1 MTMSAEISAG
11 FRQVAADQ
19 IAQDID
25 NNAKFAKVSSLAK
38 VATSGSYNDL
48 TDKPSGAEG
57 TEIIAET
64 HTITEAATSAQSYS
78 IGNCAYV
85 MVFVNSV
92 LGVDGVTYGITG
104 GTTLQFT
111 DVIPVGSEVVIVKFK
126 TAGSVTP
133 TPTYAIDSA
142 LSATSTNAVQNKV
155 VKAAIDGK
163 ADEAQV
169 NEILS
174 PLNTQVTNLQ
184 ASINSAYAKYVAE
197 IG

>member
-1 MTMSAEISAG
+1 MTDSLYVKTAG
-11 FRQVAADQ
+11 GILP
-19 IAQDID
+19 IAI
-25 NNAKFAKVSSLAK
+25 
-38 VATSGSYNDL
+38 
-48 TDKPSGAEG
+48 EG
-57 TEIIAET
+57 TGGGGGSTTIEAET

-111 DVIPVGSEVVIVKFK
+111 DVLPVGSEIVIVKFK

-155 VKAAIDGK
+155 VKAAIDAK
-163 ADEAQV
+163 ADEATV
-169 NEILS
+169 SSLISETVT
-174 PLNTQVTNLQ
+174 PLNTTVTNLQ
-184 ASINSAYAKYVAE
+184 ASIDLAYAKYVAE

>member
-1 MTMSAEISAG
+1 MTDSLYVKTARGILP
-11 FRQVAADQ
+11 
-19 IAQDID
+19 IAI
-25 NNAKFAKVSSLAK
+25 
-38 VATSGSYNDL
+38 
-48 TDKPSGAEG
+48 EG
-57 TEIIAET
+57 TGGSGGSTTIEAET
-64 HTITEAATSAQSYS
+64 HTITETATSAQSYS

-111 DVIPVGSEVVIVKFK
+111 DVIPVGSEIVIVKFK

-133 TPTYAIDSA
+133 TPTYAIDSV

-155 VKAAIDGK
+155 VKAAIDAK
-163 ADEAQV
+163 ADETTV
-169 NEILS
+169 SSLISETVT
-174 PLNTQVTNLQ
+174 PLNTTVTNFQ
-184 ASINSAYAKYVAE
+184 ASIDSAYAKYVAE

>member
-25 NNAKFAKVSSLAK
+25 NNAKFAKVSALAK

-57 TEIIAET
+57 TEISAET

-111 DVIPVGSEVVIVKFK
+111 DVLPVGSEVVIVKFK

-155 VKAAIDGK
+155 VKAAIDAK
-163 ADEAQV
+163 ADEA
-169 NEILS
+169 
-174 PLNTQVTNLQ
+174 QVTNLQ

>member
-1 MTMSAEISAG
+1 MTDSLYVKTAG
-11 FRQVAADQ
+11 GILP
-19 IAQDID
+19 IAI
-25 NNAKFAKVSSLAK
+25 
-38 VATSGSYNDL
+38 
-48 TDKPSGAEG
+48 EG
-57 TEIIAET
+57 TGGGGGTTTIEAET

-111 DVIPVGSEVVIVKFK
+111 DVIPVGSEIVIVKFK
-126 TAGSVTP
+126 SAGNV

-142 LSATSTNAVQNKV
+142 LSATSTNAVQNKI
-155 VKAAIDGK
+155 VKAAITTVDTK
-163 ADEAQV
+163 
-169 NEILS
+169 
-174 PLNTQVTNLQ
+174 VTNLQ

>member
-1 MTMSAEISAG
+1 MSAEISAG

-64 HTITEAATSAQSYS
+64 HTITETATSAQSY
-78 IGNCAYV
+78 
-85 MVFVNSV
+85 
-92 LGVDGVTYGITG
+92 VDGVTYGITG

-111 DVIPVGSEVVIVKFK
+111 DVIPIGSEIVIVKFK

-163 ADEAQV
+163 ADEATV
-169 NEILS
+169 SSLISETVT
-174 PLNTQVTNLQ
+174 PLNTKVTNLQ
-184 ASINSAYAKYVAE
+184 ASIDSA
-197 IG
+197 

>member
-1 MTMSAEISAG
+1 MTDSLYVKTAG
-11 FRQVAADQ
+11 GILP
-19 IAQDID
+19 IAI
-25 NNAKFAKVSSLAK
+25 
-38 VATSGSYNDL
+38 
-48 TDKPSGAEG
+48 EG
-57 TEIIAET
+57 TGGGGGTTTTIESET
-64 HTITEAATSAQSYS
+64 HTITETATSAQSYS

-111 DVIPVGSEVVIVKFK
+111 DVLPVGSEVVIVKFK

-142 LSATSTNAVQNKV
+142 LSETSTNAVQNKV
-155 VKAAIDGK
+155 VKAAITTVDTK
-163 ADEAQV
+163 
-169 NEILS
+169 
-174 PLNTQVTNLQ
+174 VTNLQ
-184 ASINSAYAKYVAE
+184 ASIDSAYAKYVAE

>member
-1 MTMSAEISAG
+1 MTDSLYVKTASG
-11 FRQVAADQ
+11 FLP
-19 IAQDID
+19 IAI
-25 NNAKFAKVSSLAK
+25 
-38 VATSGSYNDL
+38 G
-48 TDKPSGAEG
+48 G
-57 TEIIAET
+57 TGGGGGTTTIETET
-64 HTITEAATSAQSYS
+64 HTITATATSAQSYD
-78 IGNCAYV
+78 IGTCAYV

-104 GTTLQFT
+104 GTTLQFA
-111 DVIPVGSEVVIVKFK
+111 DVLPVGTEVVIVKFK
-126 TAGSVTP
+126 SAGSVVP

-155 VKAAIDGK
+155 VKAAIDAK

-174 PLNTQVTNLQ
+174 PLNTKVTSLQ
-184 ASINSAYAKYVAE
+184 ASIDSAYAKYVAE

>member
-1 MTMSAEISAG
+1 MTDSLYVKTAG
-11 FRQVAADQ
+11 GILP
-19 IAQDID
+19 IAI
-25 NNAKFAKVSSLAK
+25 
-38 VATSGSYNDL
+38 
-48 TDKPSGAEG
+48 EG
-57 TEIIAET
+57 TGGSGGSTTIEAET

-111 DVIPVGSEVVIVKFK
+111 DVIPVGSEIVIVKFK
-126 TAGSVTP
+126 TAGSV

-155 VKAAIDGK
+155 VKAAMDAK
-163 ADEAQV
+163 ADSTAV
-169 NEILS
+169 
-174 PLNTQVTNLQ
+174 TTVDTKVTNLQ

>member
-1 MTMSAEISAG
+1 MTMSAEITAG

-48 TDKPSGAEG
+48 KDRPSGGGSTTIE
-57 TEIIAET
+57 AET
-64 HTITEAATSAQSYS
+64 HTITESATSAQSYD
-78 IGNCAYV
+78 IGTCAYV

-92 LGVDGVTYGITG
+92 LGVDGVTYGITS

-111 DVIPVGSEVVIVKFK
+111 DILPVGTEVVIVKFK
-126 TAGSVTP
+126 SAGSVAQ

-142 LSATSTNAVQNKV
+142 LSATSTNAVQNKI
-155 VKAAIDGK
+155 VKQAIDAK

-174 PLNTQVTNLQ
+174 PLNTKVTNLQ
-184 ASINSAYAKYVAE
+184 ASIDSAYAKYVAE
-197 IG
+197 LG

>member
-1 MTMSAEISAG
+1 MTDSLYVKTAG
-11 FRQVAADQ
+11 GILP
-19 IAQDID
+19 IAI
-25 NNAKFAKVSSLAK
+25 
-38 VATSGSYNDL
+38 
-48 TDKPSGAEG
+48 EG
-57 TEIIAET
+57 TGGGGGSTTIEAET
-64 HTITEAATSAQSYS
+64 HTITETATSAQSYD
-78 IGNCAYV
+78 IGTCAYV

-111 DVIPVGSEVVIVKFK
+111 DVLPVGSEVVIVKFK

-155 VKAAIDGK
+155 VKAAIDAK
-163 ADEAQV
+163 ADSTAV
-169 NEILS
+169 
-174 PLNTQVTNLQ
+174 TTAVTTVGTKVTNLQ

>member
-1 MTMSAEISAG
+1 MSAEISAG

-19 IAQDID
+19 IAQDIE
-25 NNAKFAKVSSLAK
+25 NNSKFSKKSELAT
-38 VATSGSYNDL
+38 VATTGSYNDL
-48 TDKPSGAEG
+48 LDKPTSDGGKTTVE
-57 TEIIAET
+57 TET
-64 HTITEAATSAQSYS
+64 HTITETATSAQSYS

-92 LGVDGVTYGITG
+92 LGVDGVTYGITD

-111 DVIPVGSEVVIVKFK
+111 DVLPVGSEVIIVKFK

-133 TPTYAIDSA
+133 AYAIDSA

-155 VKAAIDGK
+155 VKVAID
-163 ADEAQV
+163 A
-169 NEILS
+169 
-174 PLNTQVTNLQ
+174 NTSKVSNLQ
-184 ASINSAYAKYVAE
+184 ASIDSAYAKYVAE

>member
-1 MTMSAEISAG
+1 MTDSLYVKTAG
-11 FRQVAADQ
+11 GILP
-19 IAQDID
+19 IAI
-25 NNAKFAKVSSLAK
+25 
-38 VATSGSYNDL
+38 
-48 TDKPSGAEG
+48 EG
-57 TEIIAET
+57 TGGGGGGGTTTIEAET

-126 TAGSVTP
+126 SAGSVTP

-155 VKAAIDGK
+155 VKAAIDEK
-163 ADEAQV
+163 ADEA
-169 NEILS
+169 
-174 PLNTQVTNLQ
+174 QVTNLQ

>member
-1 MTMSAEISAG
+1 MTDSLYVKTAG
-11 FRQVAADQ
+11 GILP
-19 IAQDID
+19 IAI
-25 NNAKFAKVSSLAK
+25 
-38 VATSGSYNDL
+38 
-48 TDKPSGAEG
+48 EG
-57 TEIIAET
+57 TGGSGGSTTIEAES
-64 HTITEAATSAQSYS
+64 HTITATATSAQSYS

-111 DVIPVGSEVVIVKFK
+111 DVLPVGSEVVIVKFK
-126 TAGSVTP
+126 TAGSVVP

-163 ADEAQV
+163 ADEATV
-169 NEILS
+169 SSLISETVTPLS
-174 PLNTQVTNLQ
+174 TSVSNLQ
-184 ASINSAYAKYVAE
+184 ASIDSAYAKYVAE
-197 IG
+197 LG

>member
-48 TDKPSGAEG
+48 TDKPTSDGG
-57 TEIIAET
+57 TTTIEAET
-64 HTITEAATSAQSYS
+64 HTITEAATSAQSYD
-78 IGNCAYV
+78 IGTCAYV

-111 DVIPVGSEVVIVKFK
+111 DVLPVGSEVVIVKFK

-155 VKAAIDGK
+155 VKAAITTVD
-163 ADEAQV
+163 
-169 NEILS
+169 
-174 PLNTQVTNLQ
+174 TQVTNLQ
-184 ASINSAYAKYVAE
+184 ASIDSAYAKYVAE

>member
-1 MTMSAEISAG
+1 MTDSLYVKTASGILP
-11 FRQVAADQ
+11 
-19 IAQDID
+19 IAIGG
-25 NNAKFAKVSSLAK
+25 
-38 VATSGSYNDL
+38 TGGSGGS
-48 TDKPSGAEG
+48 TTIE
-57 TEIIAET
+57 AET
-64 HTITEAATSAQSYS
+64 HTITETATSAQSYD
-78 IGNCAYV
+78 IGTCAYV

-111 DVIPVGSEVVIVKFK
+111 DVIPIGSEIVIVKFK

-155 VKAAIDGK
+155 VKAAIDAK
-163 ADEAQV
+163 ADSTAV
-169 NEILS
+169 TTVDTN
-174 PLNTQVTNLQ
+174 VTNLQ
-184 ASINSAYAKYVAE
+184 ASIDSAYAKYVAE

>member
-1 MTMSAEISAG
+1 MTMSAEITAG

-48 TDKPSGAEG
+48 KDRPSGGGSTTIE
-57 TEIIAET
+57 AET
-64 HTITEAATSAQSYS
+64 HTITESATSAQSYD
-78 IGNCAYV
+78 IRTCAYV

-92 LGVDGVTYGITG
+92 LGVDGVTYGITS

-111 DVIPVGSEVVIVKFK
+111 DILPVGTEVVIVKFK
-126 TAGSVTP
+126 TAGSVAQ

-155 VKAAIDGK
+155 VKAAIDAK

-174 PLNTQVTNLQ
+174 PLNTTVTNLQ
-184 ASINSAYAKYVAE
+184 ASIDSAYAKYVAE
-197 IG
+197 LG

>member
-1 MTMSAEISAG
+1 MTDSLYVKTASGILP
-11 FRQVAADQ
+11 
-19 IAQDID
+19 IAI
-25 NNAKFAKVSSLAK
+25 
-38 VATSGSYNDL
+38 
-48 TDKPSGAEG
+48 EG
-57 TEIIAET
+57 TGGGGGSTTIEAET
-64 HTITEAATSAQSYS
+64 HTITETATSAQSYS

-111 DVIPVGSEVVIVKFK
+111 DVLPVGSEVVIVKFK

-155 VKAAIDGK
+155 VKQAIDAK
-163 ADEAQV
+163 ADEATV
-169 NEILS
+169 SSLISETVT
-174 PLNTQVTNLQ
+174 PLDTKVTNLQ
-184 ASINSAYAKYVAE
+184 SSIDSAYAKYVAE

>member
-1 MTMSAEISAG
+1 MTDSLYVKTAG
-11 FRQVAADQ
+11 RILP
-19 IAQDID
+19 IA
-25 NNAKFAKVSSLAK
+25 L
-38 VATSGSYNDL
+38 
-48 TDKPSGAEG
+48 EG
-57 TEIIAET
+57 TGGGGGSTTIEAET
-64 HTITEAATSAQSYS
+64 HTLTEAATSAQSYA
-78 IGNCAYV
+78 IGNRAYG

-111 DVIPVGSEVVIVKFK
+111 DVIPVGSEIVIVKFK

-142 LSATSTNAVQNKV
+142 LSATSTNAVQNKI

-169 NEILS
+169 TEILS
-174 PLNTQVTNLQ
+174 PLNTKVANLQ

>member
-1 MTMSAEISAG
+1 
-11 FRQVAADQ
+11 
-19 IAQDID
+19 
-25 NNAKFAKVSSLAK
+25 
-38 VATSGSYNDL
+38 
-48 TDKPSGAEG
+48 
-57 TEIIAET
+57 
-64 HTITEAATSAQSYS
+64 
-78 IGNCAYV
+78 

-111 DVIPVGSEVVIVKFK
+111 DVLPVGSEVVIVKFK

-174 PLNTQVTNLQ
+174 PLNTKVTNLQ
-184 ASINSAYAKYVAE
+184 ASIDSAYAKYVAE

>member
-1 MTMSAEISAG
+1 MTDSLYVKTAG
-11 FRQVAADQ
+11 GILP
-19 IAQDID
+19 IAI
-25 NNAKFAKVSSLAK
+25 
-38 VATSGSYNDL
+38 
-48 TDKPSGAEG
+48 EG
-57 TEIIAET
+57 TGGSGGSTTIEAET
-64 HTITEAATSAQSYS
+64 HMITETATSAQSYD
-78 IGNCAYV
+78 IGTCAYV

-111 DVIPVGSEVVIVKFK
+111 DVLPVGSEVVIVKFK
-126 TAGSVTP
+126 TAGSV

-155 VKAAIDGK
+155 VKAAIDAK
-163 ADEAQV
+163 ADEATV
-169 NEILS
+169 SSLISETVTPLS
-174 PLNTQVTNLQ
+174 ASVTNLQ

>member
-1 MTMSAEISAG
+1 MTDSLYVKTARGILP
-11 FRQVAADQ
+11 
-19 IAQDID
+19 IAI
-25 NNAKFAKVSSLAK
+25 
-38 VATSGSYNDL
+38 
-48 TDKPSGAEG
+48 EG
-57 TEIIAET
+57 TGGGGGTTTIEAET

-111 DVIPVGSEVVIVKFK
+111 DVIPIGSEIVIVKFK

-155 VKAAIDGK
+155 VKAAMDAK
-163 ADEAQV
+163 ADSTAV
-169 NEILS
+169 
-174 PLNTQVTNLQ
+174 TTVDTKVTNLQ

>member
-1 MTMSAEISAG
+1 MTDSLYVKTASGILP
-11 FRQVAADQ
+11 
-19 IAQDID
+19 IAI
-25 NNAKFAKVSSLAK
+25 
-38 VATSGSYNDL
+38 
-48 TDKPSGAEG
+48 EG
-57 TEIIAET
+57 TGGGGSSTTIEAET
-64 HTITEAATSAQSYS
+64 HTITETSTSAQSYS

-111 DVIPVGSEVVIVKFK
+111 DVLPVGSEVVIVKFK

-155 VKAAIDGK
+155 VKAAIDAK

-174 PLNTQVTNLQ
+174 PLNTKVTNLQ
-184 ASINSAYAKYVAE
+184 ASIDSAYAKYVAE

>member
-1 MTMSAEISAG
+1 MTDSLYVKTASGILP
-11 FRQVAADQ
+11 
-19 IAQDID
+19 IAI
-25 NNAKFAKVSSLAK
+25 
-38 VATSGSYNDL
+38 
-48 TDKPSGAEG
+48 EG
-57 TEIIAET
+57 TGGGGGSTTIEAET
-64 HTITEAATSAQSYS
+64 HTITETATSAQSFS

-133 TPTYAIDSA
+133 TYAIDSA
-142 LSATSTNAVQNKV
+142 LSATSTNAVQNKI
-155 VKAAIDGK
+155 VKAAID
-163 ADEAQV
+163 A
-169 NEILS
+169 
-174 PLNTQVTNLQ
+174 NTSKVKNLQ
-184 ASINSAYAKYVAE
+184 ESIDSAYAKYVAE

>member
-1 MTMSAEISAG
+1 MTDSLYVKTASG
-11 FRQVAADQ
+11 FLP
-19 IAQDID
+19 IAI
-25 NNAKFAKVSSLAK
+25 
-38 VATSGSYNDL
+38 
-48 TDKPSGAEG
+48 EG
-57 TEIIAET
+57 TGGGGGTTTIET
-64 HTITEAATSAQSYS
+64 EMHTITETATSAQSYS

-111 DVIPVGSEVVIVKFK
+111 DVLPVGTEVVIVKFK

-142 LSATSTNAVQNKV
+142 MSATSTNAVQNKV
-155 VKAAIDGK
+155 VKAAIDAK
-163 ADEAQV
+163 ADEATV
-169 NEILS
+169 SSLISETVT
-174 PLNTQVTNLQ
+174 PLNTTVTNLQ
-184 ASINSAYAKYVAE
+184 ASIDSAYAKYVAE

>member
-1 MTMSAEISAG
+1 MTDSLYVKTASGILP
-11 FRQVAADQ
+11 
-19 IAQDID
+19 IAI
-25 NNAKFAKVSSLAK
+25 
-38 VATSGSYNDL
+38 
-48 TDKPSGAEG
+48 EG
-57 TEIIAET
+57 TGGGSGTTTIEAET
-64 HTITEAATSAQSYS
+64 HTITEAATSAQSYD
-78 IGNCAYV
+78 IGTCAYV

-111 DVIPVGSEVVIVKFK
+111 DVLPVGSEVVIVKFK

-169 NEILS
+169 
-174 PLNTQVTNLQ
+174 TNLQ

>member
-19 IAQDID
+19 IAQDIE
-25 NNAKFAKVSSLAK
+25 NNSKFSKKSELAT
-38 VATSGSYNDL
+38 VATTGSYNDL
-48 TDKPSGAEG
+48 LDKPTSDGG
-57 TEIIAET
+57 TTTVEAET
-64 HTITEAATSAQSYS
+64 HTITETATSAQSYS

-111 DVIPVGSEVVIVKFK
+111 DVIPVGSEIVIVKFK

-155 VKAAIDGK
+155 VKAAITTVDTK
-163 ADEAQV
+163 
-169 NEILS
+169 
-174 PLNTQVTNLQ
+174 VTNLQ
-184 ASINSAYAKYVAE
+184 SSIDSAYAKYVSE

>member
-1 MTMSAEISAG
+1 MTMSAEITAG

-48 TDKPSGAEG
+48 KDRPSGGGSTTIE
-57 TEIIAET
+57 AET
-64 HTITEAATSAQSYS
+64 HTITESATSAQSYD
-78 IGNCAYV
+78 IGTCAYV

-92 LGVDGVTYGITG
+92 LGVDGVTYGITS

-111 DVIPVGSEVVIVKFK
+111 DILPVGTEVVIVKFK
-126 TAGSVTP
+126 TAGSVAQ

-155 VKAAIDGK
+155 VKAAIDAK

-174 PLNTQVTNLQ
+174 PLNTTVTNLQ
-184 ASINSAYAKYVAE
+184 ASIDSAYAKYVAE
-197 IG
+197 LG

>member
-57 TEIIAET
+57 TEISAET

-111 DVIPVGSEVVIVKFK
+111 DVIPVGSEIVIVKFK
-126 TAGSVTP
+126 TAGSV

-174 PLNTQVTNLQ
+174 PLNTKGTNLQ
-184 ASINSAYAKYVAE
+184 ASIDSAYAKYVAE

>member
-1 MTMSAEISAG
+1 MTDSLYVKT
-11 FRQVAADQ
+11 QVGILP
-19 IAQDID
+19 IAI
-25 NNAKFAKVSSLAK
+25 
-38 VATSGSYNDL
+38 
-48 TDKPSGAEG
+48 EG
-57 TEIIAET
+57 TGGGGGTTTIEAET
-64 HTITEAATSAQSYS
+64 HTITEAATSALSYS

-111 DVIPVGSEVVIVKFK
+111 DVIPVGSEIVIVKFK

-142 LSATSTNAVQNKV
+142 LSATSTNAVQNKI

-163 ADEAQV
+163 ADEATV
-169 NEILS
+169 SSLIEETVT
-174 PLNTQVTNLQ
+174 PLNTKVTNLQ
-184 ASINSAYAKYVAE
+184 ASIDSAYAKYVAE

>member
-1 MTMSAEISAG
+1 MTDSLYVKTASGILP
-11 FRQVAADQ
+11 
-19 IAQDID
+19 IAI
-25 NNAKFAKVSSLAK
+25 
-38 VATSGSYNDL
+38 
-48 TDKPSGAEG
+48 EG
-57 TEIIAET
+57 TGGSGGSTTIEAET

-111 DVIPVGSEVVIVKFK
+111 DVLPVGSEVVIVKFK

-133 TPTYAIDSA
+133 TYAIDSA
-142 LSATSTNAVQNKV
+142 LSATSTNAVQNRV
-155 VKAAIDGK
+155 VKAAIDAK
-163 ADEAQV
+163 ADSTAV
-169 NEILS
+169 
-174 PLNTQVTNLQ
+174 TTVDTKVTNLQ